1 MLPEIPSQSFQT
13 SELQPLVVQD
23 ELQLLTVAEAAALL
37 HCHWSTI
44 YRMMQSGE
52 MTHIK
57 FGRSRRLRRSD
68 LETFISSHV
77 KSARG

>member
-1 MLPEIPSQSFQT
+1 MLPEIQSSFPI
-13 SELQPLVVQD
+13 SEILETQED
-23 ELQLLTVAEAAALL
+23 LQLLTAGEAAEIL
-37 HCHWSTI
+37 HIPASTI

-52 MTHIK
+52 MTHVK

-77 KSARG
+77 KSGRG